1 MADIWPQ
8 CSFLIVVAH
17 MAFFA
22 LLARHDNEAIHF
34 VPKNGGIKRWRKSG
48 KSVTQAV
55 SRC

>member
-8 CSFLIVVAH
+8 CSFLIVAH

>member
-8 CSFLIVVAH
+8 CSFLIVAH

-22 LLARHDNEAIHF
+22 LLARQDNEAIHF